1 MKKILSLLLA
11 LILVGSMTV
20 SAFAAE
26 FQVGVSET
34 VIEAG
39 EEVTVTITLDET
51 LVPVETTGF
60 RNIQGQLKYDTAIL
74 TYVSHEMG
82 ESYKHYGSANIP
94 ARSYF
99 TFSYSEQSNATGFAD
114 IPAGTVVTI
123 VFKAVEDI
131 EESHLAASL
140 SLELKTNEPGKDAV
154 WYKNAA
160 TVVICK
166 EHTWDEG
173 EVTTAPTCTEAGE
186 QVFTCTY
193 EGCGA
198 TKTEPVEAL
207 GHTSDGETD
216 CTKESVCTVCG
227 ETLRDAGEHSYVS
240 EVITEVNCTTDG
252 EVKYT
257 CESCAYSYTETVE
270 ALGHTEEVISGKA
283 ATCTETGLT
292 DGVKCSACGETLVAQ
307 EEIEALG
314 HTEETV
320 SGKAATCTE
329 TGMTD
334 GVKCSVCGETLV
346 AQEEIEA
353 LGHTEETVPGKAAT
367 CTETGLTD
375 GVKCSV
381 CGETLVAQEEI
392 EALGHTEETVPGKA
406 ATCTEAGLTDGVK
419 CSVCG
424 ETLVEQEEIAALG
437 HTSDGVTD
445 CTKECVCTVCGETL
459 RSAGEHSYE
468 AEVITEVTCTTDG
481 EVKYTCAGCGDSFT
495 ETVEAQGHTE
505 VILPG
510 KDVTCED
517 DGLTEGKKCSGCG
530 EILVAQEEIE
540 ALGHTEE
547 VIPGKAATCTEPGLT
562 DGVKCSVC
570 GETLVEQEEIPAGH
584 TEEIIPGKDATCTE
598 PGLTDGVKCSACGE
612 ILEEQEEI
620 PAGHT
625 EEIIPGK
632 AATCNETG
640 LTDGVKCSACGEIL
654 EEQKEIPVKDHA
666 YEDGVCGNCGA
677 ADPDYEKPEEPSV
690 PSTPIKPSKPNWSSI
705 FDKWF
710 GKWWDK
716 DEEKCEHTY
725 TSVVT
730 DPTCTK
736 KGYTTHT
743 CSKCGDSYKDSY
755 VSATGHDYENGKC
768 TDCGAKDPNANKPIK
783 PNWGSIFDKWFG
795 NWWGKK

>member
-60 RNIQGQLKYDTAIL
+60 RNIQGQLIYDPEIL
-74 TYVSHEMG
+74 TYVSHEMA
-82 ESYKHYGSANIP
+82 EAYKHYSSKDMP
-94 ARSYF
+94 ARKYF
-99 TFSYSEQSNATGFAD
+99 TFSYTAFNEEGFTE

-123 VFKAVEDI
+123 VFQATKEI
-131 EESHLAASL
+131 EASHLAASL
-140 SLELKTNEPGKDAV
+140 SLELKTNELGKDAV

-186 QVFTCTY
+186 KVFTCTY

-207 GHTSDGETD
+207 GHT
-216 CTKESVCTVCG
+216 
-227 ETLRDAGEHSYVS
+227 
-240 EVITEVNCTTDG
+240 
-252 EVKYT
+252 
-257 CESCAYSYTETVE
+257 
-270 ALGHTEEVISGKA
+270 
-283 ATCTETGLT
+283 
-292 DGVKCSACGETLVAQ
+292 
-307 EEIEALG
+307 
-314 HTEETV
+314 EET
-320 SGKAATCTE
+320 
-329 TGMTD
+329 
-334 GVKCSVCGETLV
+334 
-346 AQEEIEA
+346 I
-353 LGHTEETVPGKAAT
+353 
-367 CTETGLTD
+367 
-375 GVKCSV
+375 
-381 CGETLVAQEEI
+381 
-392 EALGHTEETVPGKA
+392 PGKA
-406 ATCTEAGLTDGVK
+406 ATCTEAGLTEGKKCSVCGETLVEQEEIAALGHTEETIPGKAATCTESGLTGGVK

-437 HTSDGVTD
+437 HT
-445 CTKECVCTVCGETL
+445 EET
-459 RSAGEHSYE
+459 
-468 AEVITEVTCTTDG
+468 
-481 EVKYTCAGCGDSFT
+481 
-495 ETVEAQGHTE
+495 
-505 VILPG
+505 
-510 KDVTCED
+510 
-517 DGLTEGKKCSGCG
+517 
-530 EILVAQEEIE
+530 
-540 ALGHTEE
+540 
-547 VIPGKAATCTEPGLT
+547 IPGKAATCTEPGLT
-562 DGVKCSVC
+562 EGKKCSVC

-598 PGLTDGVKCSACGE
+598 PGLTEGKKCSVCGE
-612 ILEEQEEI
+612 TLVEQEEI

-632 AATCNETG
+632 AATCTETG

-690 PSTPIKPSKPNWSSI
+690 PSTPIKPSKPNWSNI
-705 FDKWF
+705 FNKWF

-716 DEEKCEHTY
+716 DEEKCEHAY

-730 DPTCTK
+730 DPTCTE

>member
-60 RNIQGQLKYDTAIL
+60 RSIQGQLIYNPEIL
-74 TYVSHEMG
+74 TYVSHEMA
-82 ESYKHYGSANIP
+82 EAYKHYSSKDMP
-94 ARSYF
+94 ARKYF
-99 TFSYSEQSNATGFAD
+99 TFSYTAFNEEGFTE

-123 VFKAVEDI
+123 VYRATEEI
-131 EESHLAASL
+131 EASHLAASL

-166 EHTWDEG
+166 EHTWDAG
-173 EVTTAPTCTEAGE
+173 KVTTEPTCTEAGE

-207 GHTSDGETD
+207 GHTSDGVTD

-227 ETLRDAGEHSYVS
+227 ETLRSAGEHSYVS

-329 TGMTD
+329 TGLTD

-353 LGHTEETVPGKAAT
+353 LGHTEETVLGKAAT

-406 ATCTEAGLTDGVK
+406 ATCTEPGLTDGVK

-445 CTKECVCTVCGETL
+445 CTKESVCTVCGETL

-468 AEVITEVTCTTDG
+468 AEVITKVTCTVDG
-481 EVKYTCAGCGDSFT
+481 KIKYTCAGCGDSFT

-510 KDVTCED
+510 KAATCTET
-517 DGLTEGKKCSGCG
+517 GLTEGKKCSGCG
-530 EILVAQEEIE
+530 EILVDQEEIE

-562 DGVKCSVC
+562 EGKKCSVC

-584 TEEIIPGKDATCTE
+584 TEEIIPGKAATCTE
-598 PGLTDGVKCSACGE
+598 P
-612 ILEEQEEI
+612 
-620 PAGHT
+620 
-625 EEIIPGK
+625 
-632 AATCNETG
+632 G

-666 YEDGVCGNCGA
+666 YEDGVCGNCGE
-677 ADPDYEKPEEPSV
+677 ADPDYEEPEKPSV

-716 DEEKCEHTY
+716 DEEKCEHAY

-730 DPTCTK
+730 DPTCTE

>member
-60 RNIQGQLKYDTAIL
+60 RNIQGQLIYDPEIL
-74 TYVSHEMG
+74 TYVSHEMA
-82 ESYKHYGSANIP
+82 EAYKHYSSKDMP
-94 ARSYF
+94 ARKYF
-99 TFSYSEQSNATGFAD
+99 TFSYTAFNEEGFAE

-123 VFKAVEDI
+123 VYRATEEI
-131 EESHLAASL
+131 EASHLAASL

-166 EHTWDEG
+166 EHTWDAG
-173 EVTTAPTCTEAGE
+173 KVTTEPTCTEAGE

-216 CTKESVCTVCG
+216 CTKASVCTVCG

-240 EVITEVNCTTDG
+240 EVITEVTCTTDG

-292 DGVKCSACGETLVAQ
+292 DGVKCSVCGETLAAQ
-307 EEIEALG
+307 EEIAALG
-314 HTEETV
+314 HTEETIP
-320 SGKAATCTE
+320 GKEATCTE
-329 TGMTD
+329 T
-334 GVKCSVCGETLV
+334 
-346 AQEEIEA
+346 
-353 LGHTEETVPGKAAT
+353 
-367 CTETGLTD
+367 
-375 GVKCSV
+375 
-381 CGETLVAQEEI
+381 
-392 EALGHTEETVPGKA
+392 
-406 ATCTEAGLTDGVK
+406 GLTDGVK

-445 CTKECVCTVCGETL
+445 CTKESVCTVCGETL
-459 RSAGEHSYE
+459 RSASEHSYE
-468 AEVITEVTCTTDG
+468 TEVITKVTCTVDG
-481 EVKYTCAGCGDSFT
+481 KIKYTCAGCGDSFT

-530 EILVAQEEIE
+530 EILVDQEEIE

-562 DGVKCSVC
+562 EGKKCSVC

-755 VSATGHDYENGKC
+755 VCATGHDYEHGVC
-768 TDCGAKDPNANKPIK
+768 GQCGAKDPNANKPGWC
-783 PNWGSIFDKWFG
+783 NWFNWF
-795 NWWGKK
+795 WPFFKK